1 MAQSLQLLKLPP
13 MILITGASGLV
24 GSHLATALV
33 EAGKDVRALYRSAV
47 PSFNGSDKVRWVK
60 GDILDVVSLEEAM
73 IGVTQ
78 VYHCAAV
85 VSFNP
90 KKKKMLQQVNVD
102 GTANVV
108 NACLSAGV
116 QKLLFVSSVAA
127 LGRIRENTAI
137 DETMN
142 WSEETSN
149 SEYGK
154 TKYFSEMEV
163 WRGIGEGLDAV
174 IVNPVIILGPGDWEK
189 GSSGL
194 FKTAYDEFPWY
205 TEGTSGFVDV
215 KDVIKAMILVME
227 SEVSAERFIL
237 CADTIPYKTVFTQMA
252 NNFGKRPPHKK
263 VTPFLAAVVWRW
275 EALKAMFTGKDPVLT
290 KETART
296 AAAKVRFDNTKFKK
310 FFPYFQYTPVEDSLQ
325 RICGELKE
333 KHKL

>member
-1 MAQSLQLLKLPP
+1 

-24 GSHLATALV
+24 GSHLATQLV
-33 EAGKDVRALYRSAV
+33 KEGKKVRALYRSSIPAIA
-47 PSFNGSDKVRWVK
+47 GSADIEWIQ
-60 GDILDVVSLEEAM
+60 GDILDVVALENAM
-73 IGVTQ
+73 DGITQ
-78 VYHCAAV
+78 VYHCAAI

-90 KKKKMLQQVNVD
+90 KKRKALNPTNVE

-108 NACLSAGV
+108 NACVDAGI

-137 DETMN
+137 NETMN

-154 TKYFSEMEV
+154 TKYFAEMEV

-174 IVNPVIILGPGDWEK
+174 IVNPVIILGASDWEK

-194 FKTAYDEFPWY
+194 FKSAYDEFPWY

-215 KDVIKAMILVME
+215 ADVVNAMILLME
-227 SEVSAERFIL
+227 SPVSSERFIL
-237 CADTIPYKTVFTQMA
+237 CADSLPYRQVFTQMA
-252 NNFGKRPPHKK
+252 NNFGKKQPHRK
-263 VTPFLAAVVWRW
+263 VTPLLAAIVWRW
-275 EALKAMFTGKDPVLT
+275 EAVKAKFTGKDPLLT

-296 AAAKVRFDNTKFKK
+296 AAAKVHFDNTKLKQR
-310 FFPYFQYTPVEDSLQ
+310 FPAFEYTPIENSLK
-325 RICGELKE
+325 RICNELKE
-333 KHKL
+333 MHNL